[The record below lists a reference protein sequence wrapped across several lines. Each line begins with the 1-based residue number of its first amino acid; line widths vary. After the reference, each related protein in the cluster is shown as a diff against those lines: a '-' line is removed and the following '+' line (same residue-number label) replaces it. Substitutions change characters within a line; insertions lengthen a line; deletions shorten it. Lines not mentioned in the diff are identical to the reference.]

1 MVVGGH
7 RAAQRGSRRTTP
19 DTTHTTAAP
28 LTLPAPTLLSPIVPL
43 AMLRVLLL
51 LLLLL
56 RIIVLLLLL
65 RIIVRW

>member
-1 MVVGGH
+1 MIVGGH

-28 LTLPAPTLLSPIVPL
+28 LTLPAPTLLSPIVLL
-43 AMLRVLLL
+43 AVLRLLV

-65 RIIVRW
+65 RIMVRW

>member
-1 MVVGGH
+1 M
-7 RAAQRGSRRTTP
+7 

-28 LTLPAPTLLSPIVPL
+28 LTLPAPTLLSPIVL
-43 AMLRVLLL
+43 LTVLRLLV

-65 RIIVRW
+65 RIMVRW

>member
-1 MVVGGH
+1 MVTSTEKT
-7 RAAQRGSRRTTP
+7 QQPT

-28 LTLPAPTLLSPIVPL
+28 LTLPAPTLLSPIVLL
-43 AMLRVLLL
+43 AMLRLLV

-65 RIIVRW
+65 RIMVRW